1 MTKKIVLG
9 LMSGTSADGLT
20 ICAITPRP
28 FRLLHFKNYPYTP
41 ALQQKLLRAFSYKAA
56 QLSELNY
63 ELGKL
68 YAQRVARF
76 MREFAIKPQD
86 ILCIGSHGQT
96 IYHGPNDQTPNT
108 LQIAEPSFMAAQIGC
123 PVVSDFRAKDIALG
137 GQGAPLIP
145 FFDEYFYGRKT
156 PVMLL
161 NIGGV
166 SNLSVVGKGIKTV
179 GFDIGPGNSLT
190 DLICQQYFKQP
201 FDTNG
206 RLAAQGTPDK
216 QLIKQLLTQPFF
228 RQKPPKSLDKNA
240 FGVAYLKRYFKQK
253 NPHDLL
259 ASATYFTAS
268 AIAQAVTEF
277 VPLNAQKKLIVS
289 GGGAYNKTLLKMLI
303 ARLPGTTVETSQQ
316 TGIPPQA
323 KESAAFALFAYLAL
337 RKKNNHC
344 ASATGAAENTILG
357 KITL

>member
-20 ICAITPRP
+20 ICAVTPRP
-28 FRLLHFKNYPYTP
+28 FRLLHFKNYAYTP
-41 ALQQKLLRAFSYKAA
+41 TLQQKLLRAFSYKAA

-68 YAQRVARF
+68 YAKLVMRF
-76 MREFAIKPQD
+76 VREFSIKPQD

-96 IYHGPNDQTPNT
+96 IYHGPNDPTPNT
-108 LQIAEPSFMAAQIGC
+108 LQIGEPSFMVAQIGC
-123 PVVSDFRAKDIALG
+123 PVVSDFRAKDMALG

-145 FFDEYFYGRKT
+145 FFDAYFYGRKS

-161 NIGGV
+161 NIGGI
-166 SNLSVVGKGIKTV
+166 SNLSVVGKGIKTT
-179 GFDIGPGNSLT
+179 GFDIGPGNSLM
-190 DLICQQYFKQP
+190 DLISQRYFKKP

-206 RLAAQGTPDK
+206 HLAAKGTPDT
-216 QLIKQLLTQPFF
+216 QLIKRLLAHPFF
-228 RQKPPKSLDKNA
+228 RQKPPKSLDKNS
-240 FGVAYLKRYFKQK
+240 FGVAYLRRYFKQT

-259 ASATYFTAS
+259 ASATYFTAA
-268 AIAQAVTEF
+268 AIAQAITQF
-277 VPLNAQKKLIVS
+277 VPIQAQKKLIIS
-289 GGGAYNKTLLKMLI
+289 GGGAFNKTLLKML
-303 ARLPGTTVETSQQ
+303 RTQLPHTQIITSQQ
-316 TGIPPQA
+316 AGIPPQA

-337 RKKNNHC
+337 HKKNNHC
-344 ASATGAAENTILG
+344 ASATGATENTILG